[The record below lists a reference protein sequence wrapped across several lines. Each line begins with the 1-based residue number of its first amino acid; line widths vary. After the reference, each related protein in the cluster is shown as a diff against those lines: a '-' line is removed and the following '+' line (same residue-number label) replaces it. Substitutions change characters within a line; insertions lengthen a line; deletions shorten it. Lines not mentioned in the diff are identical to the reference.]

1 MKGNRIIG
9 YRLLLIGLVVLPF
22 LSLIM
27 NEGIQAQVTRSQ
39 VNLQFMRAEMLLR
52 REKYQEALSA
62 LDVVIEISPGYPAP
76 YLRKAHIYDDL
87 YKRNGDQEVLAS
99 SIYYYRKYLTLE
111 YDDEKVLEPSKRL
124 RQLEDILKISHFEDL
139 EEQDSRKELTR
150 QDAAPVVTSD
160 EEAKAAAGTLSI
172 SQKPVE
178 EVILNPYHGF
188 NFARHYGVEL
198 PQAAVT
204 RPNPV
209 VTDQD
214 LSGHWVSDVC
224 IEDGR
229 EMWNFKFAKSSNG
242 NYIITISDQSGIV
255 NPSRER
261 KAIQKQAM
269 SYMRRVRLLN
279 DMRYVIVNEEAEGKT
294 KGNEISFMFA
304 IDEEFVQGKTLS
316 KWAHNVMS
324 NIAHLVSS
332 DNSDAYF
339 ADQSN
344 VKAITVEYTFDCKL
358 VTPNVME
365 CNLSNLRNTV
375 NPNGYMRTRRGQ
387 DQKIYLHRTSR
398 DYTFYEM
405 PEVIAQQNNAKAE
418 ALFAQVNE
426 DAKTQNSKRFPLA
439 ILHQYGIGVKQNE
452 DKAIQMITQL
462 ATSAGDPIA
471 KAMLANYYF
480 HEAYD
485 EEEHSTTTRRKY
497 LKSSEYWMQSL
508 HRQDDA
514 RWYGIKGDMFVRAN
528 AVSWDERADLFSSLT
543 TSMVDSAA
551 SYYRQGAQKGDVRSM
566 QRLGHLFLYCI
577 PEKRNLEEA
586 TMWLNMASDAGNAE
600 AELDLGH
607 YFWLKEDY
615 NAYIKHTA
623 RAAEMGCPEAF
634 EELSKAYCCA
644 NGRFYGLDYD
654 FEKAILFKQL
664 ALQADYDSWIPI
676 LVSYGYKVTE

>member
-1 MKGNRIIG
+1 
-9 YRLLLIGLVVLPF
+9 
-22 LSLIM
+22 M
-27 NEGIQAQVTRSQ
+27 NEGLQAQVTRSQ

-52 REKYQEALSA
+52 RERFQEALSA

-87 YKRNGDQEVLAS
+87 YKRNGDQEALAS

-160 EEAKAAAGTLSI
+160 EEAKAAAGTLSV
-172 SQKPVE
+172 SQKPAE

-198 PQAAVT
+198 PLTTVIK
-204 RPNPV
+204 PSSVSSDN
-209 VTDQD
+209 D

-229 EMWNFKFAKSSNG
+229 EMWNFKFVKTANG
-242 NYIITISDQSGIV
+242 NYTITISNLSGIV

-279 DMRYVIVNEEAEGKT
+279 DMRYVIVNEEAEGKPI
-294 KGNEISFMFA
+294 GNKISFMFA
-304 IDEEFVQGKTLS
+304 IDEEFVQGKSLS
-316 KWAHNVMS
+316 KWAHNLMS
-324 NIAHLVSS
+324 NIAHLAPFS

-339 ADQSN
+339 ADQSK

-405 PEVIAQQNNAKAE
+405 PDVIDLQNNVKAD

-426 DAKTQNSKRFPLA
+426 DAKNQNSKRFPLA
-439 ILHQYGIGVKQNE
+439 ILYQYGIGVKRNE
-452 DKAIQMITQL
+452 DKAIQLITQL
-462 ATSAGDPIA
+462 ATTAGDPIA

-497 LKSSEYWMQSL
+497 LKSSDYWMQSL

-514 RWYGIKGDMFVRAN
+514 RWYGIKGDMYVRAN

-543 TSMVDSAA
+543 TAMVDSAA
-551 SYYRQGAQKGDVRSM
+551 NYYRQGAQKGDVRSM
-566 QRLGHLFLYCI
+566 QRLGHLYIYCI

-586 TMWLNMASDAGNAE
+586 TMWLNMASDAGNAQ

-615 NAYIKHTA
+615 NAFIKHTS

-654 FEKAILFKQL
+654 FEKAIQFKRL

-676 LVSYGYKVTE
+676 LVSYGYKVIE

>member
-1 MKGNRIIG
+1 
-9 YRLLLIGLVVLPF
+9 
-22 LSLIM
+22 M
-27 NEGIQAQVTRSQ
+27 NEGLQAQVTRSQ

-52 REKYQEALSA
+52 RERFQEALSA

-87 YKRNGDQEVLAS
+87 YKRNGDQEALAS

-139 EEQDSRKELTR
+139 EEQDSRKELAR

-160 EEAKAAAGTLSI
+160 EEAKAAAGTMSV
-172 SQKPVE
+172 SQKPAE

-198 PQAAVT
+198 PLTTVIK
-204 RPNPV
+204 PSSVSSDN
-209 VTDQD
+209 D

-229 EMWNFKFAKSSNG
+229 EMWNFKFVKTANG
-242 NYIITISDQSGIV
+242 NYTITISNLSGIV

-279 DMRYVIVNEEAEGKT
+279 DMRYVIVNEEAEGKPI
-294 KGNEISFMFA
+294 GNKISFMFA
-304 IDEEFVQGKTLS
+304 IDEEFVQGKSLS
-316 KWAHNVMS
+316 KWAHNLMS
-324 NIAHLVSS
+324 NIAHLAPVS

-339 ADQSN
+339 ADQSK

-405 PEVIAQQNNAKAE
+405 PEVIDLQNNVKAE

-426 DAKTQNSKRFPLA
+426 DAKNQNSKRFPLA
-439 ILHQYGIGVKQNE
+439 ILYQYGIGVKRNE
-452 DKAIQMITQL
+452 DKAIQLITQL
-462 ATSAGDPIA
+462 ATTAGDPIA

-497 LKSSEYWMQSL
+497 LKSSDYWMQSL

-514 RWYGIKGDMFVRAN
+514 RWYGIKGDMYVRAN

-543 TSMVDSAA
+543 TAMVDSAA

-566 QRLGHLFLYCI
+566 QRLGHLYIYCI

-615 NAYIKHTA
+615 NAFIKHTS

-654 FEKAILFKQL
+654 FEKAIQFKRL
-664 ALQADYDSWIPI
+664 ALQAEYDSWIPI

>member
-1 MKGNRIIG
+1 
-9 YRLLLIGLVVLPF
+9 
-22 LSLIM
+22 M
-27 NEGIQAQVTRSQ
+27 NEGLQAQVTRSQ

-52 REKYQEALSA
+52 RERFQEALSA

-87 YKRNGDQEVLAS
+87 YKRNDDQEALAS

-160 EEAKAAAGTLSI
+160 EEAKAAAGTMSV
-172 SQKPVE
+172 SQKPAE

-198 PQAAVT
+198 PLTTVIK
-204 RPNPV
+204 PSSVSSDN
-209 VTDQD
+209 D

-229 EMWNFKFAKSSNG
+229 EMWNFKFVKTANG
-242 NYIITISDQSGIV
+242 NYTITISNLSGIV

-279 DMRYVIVNEEAEGKT
+279 DMRYVIVNEEAEGKPI
-294 KGNEISFMFA
+294 GNKISFMFA
-304 IDEEFVQGKTLS
+304 IDEEFVQGKSLS
-316 KWAHNVMS
+316 KWAHNLMS
-324 NIAHLVSS
+324 NIAHLAPVS

-339 ADQSN
+339 ADQSK

-405 PEVIAQQNNAKAE
+405 PEVIDLQNNAKAE

-426 DAKTQNSKRFPLA
+426 DAKNQNSKRFPLA
-439 ILHQYGIGVKQNE
+439 ILYQYGIGVKRNE
-452 DKAIQMITQL
+452 DKAIQLITQL
-462 ATSAGDPIA
+462 ATTAGDPIA

-497 LKSSEYWMQSL
+497 LKSSDYWMQSL

-543 TSMVDSAA
+543 TAMVDSAVN
-551 SYYRQGAQKGDVRSM
+551 YYRQGAQEGDVRSM
-566 QRLGHLFLYCI
+566 QRLGHLYIYCI

-615 NAYIKHTA
+615 NAFIKHTS

-654 FEKAILFKQL
+654 FEKAIQFKRL

>member
-1 MKGNRIIG
+1 
-9 YRLLLIGLVVLPF
+9 
-22 LSLIM
+22 M
-27 NEGIQAQVTRSQ
+27 NEGLQAQVTRSQ

-52 REKYQEALSA
+52 RERFQEALSA

-87 YKRNGDQEVLAS
+87 YMRNGDQEALAS

-160 EEAKAAAGTLSI
+160 EEAKAAAGTMSV
-172 SQKPVE
+172 SQKPAE

-198 PQAAVT
+198 PLSTVIK
-204 RPNPV
+204 PSSVSSDN
-209 VTDQD
+209 D

-229 EMWNFKFAKSSNG
+229 EMWNFKFVKTANG
-242 NYIITISDQSGIV
+242 NYTITISNLSGIV

-279 DMRYVIVNEEAEGKT
+279 DMRYVIVNEEAEGKPI
-294 KGNEISFMFA
+294 GNKISFMFA
-304 IDEEFVQGKTLS
+304 IDEEFVQGKSLS
-316 KWAHNVMS
+316 KWAHNLMS
-324 NIAHLVSS
+324 NIAHLAPFS

-339 ADQSN
+339 ADQSK

-405 PEVIAQQNNAKAE
+405 PEVIDLQNNVKAE

-426 DAKTQNSKRFPLA
+426 DAKNQNSKRFPLA
-439 ILHQYGIGVKQNE
+439 ILYQYGIGVKRNE
-452 DKAIQMITQL
+452 DKAIQLITQL
-462 ATSAGDPIA
+462 ATTAGDPIA

-497 LKSSEYWMQSL
+497 LKSSDYWMQSL

-543 TSMVDSAA
+543 TAMVDSAA
-551 SYYRQGAQKGDVRSM
+551 NYYRQGAQKGDVRSM
-566 QRLGHLFLYCI
+566 QRLGHLYIYCI

-615 NAYIKHTA
+615 NAFIKHTS

-654 FEKAILFKQL
+654 FEKAIQFKRL

>member
-1 MKGNRIIG
+1 
-9 YRLLLIGLVVLPF
+9 
-22 LSLIM
+22 M
-27 NEGIQAQVTRSQ
+27 NEGLQAQVTRSQ

-52 REKYQEALSA
+52 RERFQEALSA

-87 YKRNGDQEVLAS
+87 YKRNDDQEALAS

-160 EEAKAAAGTLSI
+160 EEAKAAAGTLSV
-172 SQKPVE
+172 SQKPAE

-198 PQAAVT
+198 PLTTVIK
-204 RPNPV
+204 PSSVSSDN
-209 VTDQD
+209 D

-229 EMWNFKFAKSSNG
+229 EMWNFKFVKTANG
-242 NYIITISDQSGIV
+242 NYTITISNLSGIV

-279 DMRYVIVNEEAEGKT
+279 DMRYVIVNEEAEGKPI
-294 KGNEISFMFA
+294 GNKISFMFA
-304 IDEEFVQGKTLS
+304 IDEEFVQGKSLS
-316 KWAHNVMS
+316 KWAHNLMS
-324 NIAHLVSS
+324 NIAHLAPFS

-339 ADQSN
+339 ADQSK

-405 PEVIAQQNNAKAE
+405 PEVIDLQNNVKAE

-426 DAKTQNSKRFPLA
+426 DAKNQNSKRFPLA
-439 ILHQYGIGVKQNE
+439 ILYQYGIGVKRNE
-452 DKAIQMITQL
+452 DKAIQLITQL
-462 ATSAGDPIA
+462 ATTAGDPIA

-497 LKSSEYWMQSL
+497 LKSSDYWMQSL

-543 TSMVDSAA
+543 TAMVDSAA
-551 SYYRQGAQKGDVRSM
+551 NYYRQGAQKGDVRSM
-566 QRLGHLFLYCI
+566 QRLGHLYIYCI

-615 NAYIKHTA
+615 NAFIKHTS

-654 FEKAILFKQL
+654 FDKAIQFKRL

>member
-1 MKGNRIIG
+1 
-9 YRLLLIGLVVLPF
+9 
-22 LSLIM
+22 M
-27 NEGIQAQVTRSQ
+27 NEGLQAQVTRSQ

-52 REKYQEALSA
+52 RERFQEALSA

-87 YKRNGDQEVLAS
+87 YMRNGDQEALAS

-160 EEAKAAAGTLSI
+160 EEAKAAAGTLSV
-172 SQKPVE
+172 SQKPAE

-198 PQAAVT
+198 PLTTVIK
-204 RPNPV
+204 PSSVSSDN
-209 VTDQD
+209 D

-229 EMWNFKFAKSSNG
+229 EMWNFKFVKTANG
-242 NYIITISDQSGIV
+242 NYTITISNLSGIV

-279 DMRYVIVNEEAEGKT
+279 DMRYVIVNEEAEGKPI
-294 KGNEISFMFA
+294 GNKISFMFA
-304 IDEEFVQGKTLS
+304 IDEEFVQGKSLS
-316 KWAHNVMS
+316 KWAHNLMS
-324 NIAHLVSS
+324 NIAHLAPFS

-339 ADQSN
+339 ADQSK

-365 CNLSNLRNTV
+365 CNLSKLRNTV

-387 DQKIYLHRTSR
+387 DQKIYLHRTSP

-405 PEVIAQQNNAKAE
+405 PEVIDLQNNVKAE

-426 DAKTQNSKRFPLA
+426 DAKNQNSKRFPLA
-439 ILHQYGIGVKQNE
+439 ILYQYGIGVKRNE
-452 DKAIQMITQL
+452 DKAIQLITQL
-462 ATSAGDPIA
+462 ATTAGDPIA

-497 LKSSEYWMQSL
+497 LKSSDYWMQSL

-514 RWYGIKGDMFVRAN
+514 RWYGIKGDMYVRAN

-543 TSMVDSAA
+543 TAMVDSAA

-566 QRLGHLFLYCI
+566 QRLGHLYIYCI

-615 NAYIKHTA
+615 NAFIKHTS

-654 FEKAILFKQL
+654 FEKAIQFKRL
-664 ALQADYDSWIPI
+664 ALQAEYDSWIPI
-676 LVSYGYKVTE
+676 LVSYVYKVTE